1 MFLIWINVIPV
12 YITMIIMIMTTLFIT
27 IFHAKDGDFFH
38 LITIDTTTTHMHIKQ
53 RDGRRACFTHN
64 FSVPS
69 PSSQLITVTL
79 REVES
84 TLITVTVLPSFLIL
98 IISLTLLQHH
108 TVISI
113 VCSYVNSTFQIK
125 PLQALRW
132 TKWRSRTFLALIN
145 CDSQTCSI
153 DIPLICT
160 VTGSLSYNNQSES
173 AVFHSEPAI
182 KLFQIA

>member
-1 MFLIWINVIPV
+1 
-12 YITMIIMIMTTLFIT
+12 MIIMIIISLLIQHSLQRMENFHFI
-27 IFHAKDGDFFH
+27 AV
-38 LITIDTTTTHMHIKQ
+38 DTTTTHLHIKQ
-53 RDGRRACFTHN
+53 RDERGACFTHN

-69 PSSQLITVTL
+69 ASSQFITVTL
-79 REVES
+79 REMES
-84 TLITVTVLPSFLIL
+84 TFITVTVLPSFLIL

-113 VCSYVNSTFQIK
+113 VCRYVNSTFQIK

-145 CDSQTCSI
+145 CGSQTCSI

-160 VTGSLSYNNQSES
+160 VTGLLLYNNQSES